1 MTLKKSFACLGA
13 LVMLGA
19 CAGPASAQFEHLIGR
34 VPGDANTLVLVNGEK
49 IFASPV
55 AKKQDWAKNRQK
67 MYEAGLSFL
76 PPRAEAGLLAAHID
90 LQLMLPLWELS
101 LFQVDRELK
110 AEDIA
115 AYTGGK
121 MDSLVSTPVVAT
133 QTDAYVV
140 PFSDQ
145 VVGMMMP
152 ADRQKVGRWI
162 RDFAAVR
169 KPELSPYMSEAYHFA
184 SEHGTPVIMALDLQ
198 DIVSY
203 EQVRKALDESEIAKG
218 EDAEKLDE
226 IAQVIASLRGVML
239 GITLKDR
246 IFGKIRVD
254 FGVDAAP
261 LAKLGK
267 PILLRALAKHGA
279 SIDEMEGWE
288 PKVDGKQF
296 TMEGPLDYS
305 GAMRIGTLLHRPTS
319 VSGKQEESNQPR
331 PQVSEETLVRETSQ
345 TYYKKIND
353 LLRDLKIDSRT
364 LKTYGNLALWMDKYA
379 TRIDQLPVV
388 HVDEE
393 LLQYGTKTADTL
405 RQASSSLR
413 RGLAAGG
420 QAARSVP
427 TQINSYSFGD
437 VYGYTYRQGL
447 FGAGVVPYGYA
458 GTVNVVDHRATE
470 NLRTSARS
478 GVVNQAAAD
487 TRPILQEL
495 SRDSGEIR
503 KKMSLKYG
511 VEF

>member
-1 MTLKKSFACLGA
+1 M
-13 LVMLGA
+13 
-19 CAGPASAQFEHLIGR
+19 
-34 VPGDANTLVLVNGEK
+34 LVNGEK

-203 EQVRKALDESEIAKG
+203 EQVRKRSMNPRSRR
-218 EDAEKLDE
+218 EKTPRSSTRSPR
-226 IAQVIASLRGVML
+226 SLRVS
-239 GITLKDR
+239 
-246 IFGKIRVD
+246 
-254 FGVDAAP
+254 
-261 LAKLGK
+261 
-267 PILLRALAKHGA
+267 GA
-279 SIDEMEGWE
+279 SCWG
-288 PKVDGKQF
+288 
-296 TMEGPLDYS
+296 S
-305 GAMRIGTLLHRPTS
+305 R
-319 VSGKQEESNQPR
+319 
-331 PQVSEETLVRETSQ
+331 
-345 TYYKKIND
+345 
-353 LLRDLKIDSRT
+353 SRT
-364 LKTYGNLALWMDKYA
+364 AFSA
-379 TRIDQLPVV
+379 RF
-388 HVDEE
+388 
-393 LLQYGTKTADTL
+393 
-405 RQASSSLR
+405 AS
-413 RGLAAGG
+413 
-420 QAARSVP
+420 
-427 TQINSYSFGD
+427 
-437 VYGYTYRQGL
+437 
-447 FGAGVVPYGYA
+447 
-458 GTVNVVDHRATE
+458 
-470 NLRTSARS
+470 TSAWTPR
-478 GVVNQAAAD
+478 
-487 TRPILQEL
+487 L
-495 SRDSGEIR
+495 SPNSANP
-503 KKMSLKYG
+503 S
-511 VEF
+511 F